1 MRDGVVRE
9 GDGPGRGNAMR
20 AVLCAVWLVI
30 CGIAAGPAQA
40 EIAVSWAAIERSYGW
55 CESGDAADAER
66 CAADHCRNA
75 GGSDCQTLV
84 TCPNGYTAMAKP
96 EKPATG
102 LAVACGMQSPDWARI
117 MAVAA
122 CVAAANAIC
131 WTDTTAAPD
140 GAEIDVSLNRPFDRA
155 FYASLL
161 LQGRG
166 YKIDGASG
174 DATPELAQ
182 AIAAFQRDMAR
193 PETGSTDP
201 PLLFDL
207 IAASGGRTV
216 VADAI
221 RKGVLD
227 RYGQGLD
234 RQIVAQMT
242 ATVPRQGFTEDIATL
257 SPEDQAAAMAAVV
270 RSTGGS
276 CRGPIAS
283 ATLPEGTTG
292 TFTLVCADEEHVVVM
307 EPDGGRTLSSAPV
320 APAADPAGTP

>member
-1 MRDGVVRE
+1 MRS
-9 GDGPGRGNAMR
+9 
-20 AVLCAVWLVI
+20 VLCAWL
-30 CGIAAGPAQA
+30 IAVLAVLACAAHSPARA
-40 EIAVSWAAIERSYGW
+40 DIAVSWAASERSYGW
-55 CESGDAADAER
+55 CESGDVADAER

-84 TCPNGYTAMAKP
+84 TCANGYTAMAKP

-117 MAVAA
+117 MALAA
-122 CVAAANAIC
+122 CVSAANAIC
-131 WTDTTAAPD
+131 WTDTTTEPD
-140 GAEIDVSLNRPFDRA
+140 GTEIDVSRNRPFDRA

-166 YKIDGASG
+166 YRIDGASG

-193 PETGSTDP
+193 PETGATDP

-221 RKGVLD
+221 RDGVLD
-227 RYGQGLD
+227 RHGKGLE

-242 ATVPRQGFTEDIATL
+242 ATLPRQGFTEEIATW

-270 RSTGGS
+270 RSTGGA
-276 CRGPIAS
+276 CRDPIAS
-283 ATLPEGTTG
+283 ASLPPGVPD

-307 EPDGGRTLSSAPV
+307 QPNGGRTLSSAPV
-320 APAADPAGTP
+320 ARATDPAGTP